1 MDIAPE
7 LRPFIVAIDGPA
19 GSGKTTTAKALARE
33 LGFIYVDTGAM
44 YRAVALYAQRRGV
57 AMEDRDAVCGL
68 LPEIDIRLERV
79 DGEQHTLLNGENV
92 EEHIRTQEMSR
103 AASDIS
109 AIPCV
114 REAMVELQRNAGR
127 GAMGA
132 VLEGRDIG
140 TVVFPDS
147 PCKIFLVA
155 DAETRA
161 QRRKLQLEEKGMETD
176 FATILREIEERDRND
191 AAREHSPLRKA
202 KDAIEVETTNTS
214 IDEQVSMILGLV
226 EKRIDQFQKGQTG

>member
-1 MDIAPE
+1 MEIARE
-7 LRPFIVAIDGPA
+7 HRPFIIAIDGPA

-44 YRAVALYAQRRGV
+44 YRAVALFAQRRGV
-57 AMEDRDAVCGL
+57 EIGDHEAVGAL
-68 LPEIDIRLERV
+68 LHEIDIRLERI
-79 DGEQHTLLNGENV
+79 DGEQRTMLNGEDV
-92 EEHIRTQEMSR
+92 EAFIRTQEMSK

-109 AIPCV
+109 AIPSV
-114 REAMVELQRNAGR
+114 REAMVELQRRAGR
-127 GAMGA
+127 DAMGA

-140 TVVFPDS
+140 TVVFPDA

-161 QRRKLQLEEKGMETD
+161 RRRKLQLEMSGISAD
-176 FATILREIEERDRND
+176 AAVIQREIEERDRND
-191 AAREHSPLRKA
+191 AEREHSPLRKA

-214 IDEQVSMILGLV
+214 IDEQVSMILTLV
-226 EKRIDQFQKGQTG
+226 TKRIAAIEKGQTP